1 MCTSVTLSVGSK
13 VTTKSDHQKPWL
25 NMNEPVRVATT
36 AWRRSWRASWRRVRP
51 GRSRR
56 RCRGSGTMSRHWS
69 HSSPPFPG
77 FERPHSVGGG
87 GGPEGQAGATGENQC
102 AEPAK
107 ITSSPTRDHPD
118 NGRTWIEQISAPVG
132 MQRML
137 AKRSRQRKRYCA
149 NPNVTKG
156 KRQVRS
162 PDHRR
167 GCETCAGSVAESRRG
182 RD

>member
-77 FERPHSVGGG
+77 FERPHSVGGVA
-87 GGPEGQAGATGENQC
+87 GPRGK
-102 AEPAK
+102 PAPRAR
-107 ITSSPTRDHPD
+107 I
-118 NGRTWIEQISAPVG
+118 NAQ
-132 MQRML
+132 
-137 AKRSRQRKRYCA
+137 
-149 NPNVTKG
+149 
-156 KRQVRS
+156 
-162 PDHRR
+162 
-167 GCETCAGSVAESRRG
+167 SRRKLRQAPHVTIRITAAHG
-182 RD
+182 SNRSVRRWGCSECWQRDQGKENVIAQIQM